1 MPRMTKIA
9 RWSKKSSI
17 SIGFPREDVCVF
29 VSAFYAKKELNFEI
43 IQARLIVDI
52 VAAIKNLLIQTNL

>member
-1 MPRMTKIA
+1 MKQ
-9 RWSKKSSI
+9 KSSI
-17 SIGFPREDVCVF
+17 SIGYPREDVCVF